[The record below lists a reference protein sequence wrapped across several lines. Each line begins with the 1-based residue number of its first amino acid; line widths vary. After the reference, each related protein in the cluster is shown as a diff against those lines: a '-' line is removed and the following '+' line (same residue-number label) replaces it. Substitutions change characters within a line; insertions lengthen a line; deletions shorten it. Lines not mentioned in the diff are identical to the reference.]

1 MKTKFFLNVNSKGS
15 VRASKT
21 RVSLYVDE
29 IAIAMELDLPDS
41 LFRKPVISGKISV
54 TEDMVNPATIDAD
67 VVEAIKNSISAV
79 EGVELKLLVEQPE
92 NSDENE
98 N

>member
-1 MKTKFFLNVNSKGS
+1 MKTKFYLNVNSKGS

-41 LFRKPVISGKISV
+41 LFKKPVISGKISV

-79 EGVELKLLVEQPE
+79 HGVELKLLIEEPQNIE
-92 NSDENE
+92 SNE
-98 N
+98 D